1 MRCDRLGDEISAKY
15 EVEGRGLPDI
25 EARGISHEVRL
36 RPRSP
41 PARCNVARTGGSH
54 GVEIEY
60 QQPMLGNHFAN
71 VDERSAQIDRR
82 NPEVGLSGHAKYV
95 RPRQV
100 VAGTADHLRL
110 EAFAIELDIVGR
122 RHLASC
128 KQSVEAAD
136 LDRAR
141 SERNATLGT
150 CVRVGAVE
158 RALISILSDLELA
171 LPVLVAQR
179 NRPI

>member
-25 EARGISHEVRL
+25 EAWGISHEVRL
-36 RPRSP
+36 RPRPP

-71 VDERSAQIDRR
+71 VDEWSAQIDWR
-82 NPEVGLSGHAKYV
+82 NPEVGLSCQAEYV

-100 VAGTADHLRL
+100 VAGAANHLGFK
-110 EAFAIELDIVGR
+110 AFAI
-122 RHLASC
+122 
-128 KQSVEAAD
+128 
-136 LDRAR
+136 
-141 SERNATLGT
+141 
-150 CVRVGAVE
+150 
-158 RALISILSDLELA
+158 
-171 LPVLVAQR
+171 
-179 NRPI
+179 